1 MTEEKKPFTV
11 SDRRH
16 FTAEGETRS
25 PAPEETPAPPPPPP
39 APNVEKAEMPER
51 NAAPTVRTPEE
62 GAHPR
67 PAGGLGGA
75 EHPPAERASEGLLRD
90 SPSESRASA
99 SSLRSDDTSERA
111 GGLGGAEHPPA
122 ERASEGFTPERAEDA
137 EAPPMD
143 FIGLLVSLATQAG
156 YLMSPE
162 PGSGAPPDLAGARSI
177 IALLEILKQKTEG
190 RRTPDEDRVLD
201 GLLYELRMA
210 FVSRT
215 RPEKA

>member
-16 FTAEGETRS
+16 FTAEGETRPEATEEA
-25 PAPEETPAPPPPPP
+25 PAPASTSRPPEPAKAEKPEKKAAPAMPTPDQVPPPP
-39 APNVEKAEMPER
+39 MS
-51 NAAPTVRTPEE
+51 
-62 GAHPR
+62 G
-67 PAGGLGGA
+67 
-75 EHPPAERASEGLLRD
+75 D
-90 SPSESRASA
+90 
-99 SSLRSDDTSERA
+99 
-111 GGLGGAEHPPA
+111 
-122 ERASEGFTPERAEDA
+122 

-143 FIGLLVSLATQAG
+143 FVGLLVSLATQAG

-162 PGSGAPPDLAGARSI
+162 PGSGALQDLAGARSI
-177 IALLEILKQKTEG
+177 IRLLETLKEKTEG

-210 FVSRT
+210 FVSRA

>member
-62 GAHPR
+62 GARPR

-75 EHPPAERASEGLLRD
+75 EHRPAQGPSEGL
-90 SPSESRASA
+90 
-99 SSLRSDDTSERA
+99 
-111 GGLGGAEHPPA
+111 
-122 ERASEGFTPERAEDA
+122 TPERAEHA

-143 FIGLLVSLATQAG
+143 FIALRVSLATQAG

-201 GLLYELRMA
+201 GLLYEL
-210 FVSRT
+210 
-215 RPEKA
+215 

>member
-16 FTAEGETRS
+16 FTADGETRS
-25 PAPEETPAPPPPPP
+25 QAPEETPAPPPPP
-39 APNVEKAEMPER
+39 APKVEKPPEPEK
-51 NAAPTVRTPEE
+51 NAAATLLTPAE
-62 GAHPR
+62 GAPR
-67 PAGGLGGA
+67 RPTGGLVGSEQPTA
-75 EHPPAERASEGLLRD
+75 QRASE
-90 SPSESRASA
+90 S
-99 SSLRSDDTSERA
+99 
-111 GGLGGAEHPPA
+111 
-122 ERASEGFTPERAEDA
+122 FTPERADDD
-137 EAPPMD
+137 APPMD

>member
-16 FTAEGETRS
+16 FTAEGETRVKT
-25 PAPEETPAPPPPPP
+25 PEEAPAPPPPPAAPPPPPRAERTERKPAAALDMLDEP
-39 APNVEKAEMPER
+39 AP
-51 NAAPTVRTPEE
+51 
-62 GAHPR
+62 G
-67 PAGGLGGA
+67 PAG
-75 EHPPAERASEGLLRD
+75 
-90 SPSESRASA
+90 
-99 SSLRSDDTSERA
+99 
-111 GGLGGAEHPPA
+111 
-122 ERASEGFTPERAEDA
+122 A

-162 PGSGAPPDLAGARSI
+162 PGSGVAPDLAAARSI
-177 IALLEILKQKTEG
+177 IGLLEILREKTEG
-190 RRTPDEDRVLD
+190 RRTQEEERVID

-210 FVSRT
+210 FVSRS

>member
-16 FTAEGETRS
+16 FTAEGKTRS
-25 PAPEETPAPPPPPP
+25 QAPEETPAPAPPPP
-39 APNVEKAEMPER
+39 APKIEKAHKPDEH
-51 NAAPTVRTPEE
+51 AAPTPPSAPPDQPLPPPRPGEE
-62 GAHPR
+62 G
-67 PAGGLGGA
+67 
-75 EHPPAERASEGLLRD
+75 
-90 SPSESRASA
+90 PS
-99 SSLRSDDTSERA
+99 D
-111 GGLGGAEHPPA
+111 
-122 ERASEGFTPERAEDA
+122 
-137 EAPPMD
+137 APPMD

>member
-25 PAPEETPAPPPPPP
+25 QPPEETPTPPPHPP
-39 APNVEKAEMPER
+39 APKVEKAEEPEK
-51 NAAPTVRTPEE
+51 NAAPTPPTEKKGTEQRASDSFASER
-62 GAHPR
+62 H
-67 PAGGLGGA
+67 GGERERARGGA
-75 EHPPAERASEGLLRD
+75 APDHVPPRVDEQND
-90 SPSESRASA
+90 
-99 SSLRSDDTSERA
+99 
-111 GGLGGAEHPPA
+111 
-122 ERASEGFTPERAEDA
+122 

>member
-1 MTEEKKPFTV
+1 
-11 SDRRH
+11 
-16 FTAEGETRS
+16 
-25 PAPEETPAPPPPPP
+25 
-39 APNVEKAEMPER
+39 
-51 NAAPTVRTPEE
+51 
-62 GAHPR
+62 
-67 PAGGLGGA
+67 
-75 EHPPAERASEGLLRD
+75 
-90 SPSESRASA
+90 
-99 SSLRSDDTSERA
+99 
-111 GGLGGAEHPPA
+111 
-122 ERASEGFTPERAEDA
+122 
-137 EAPPMD
+137 MD

-162 PGSGAPPDLAGARSI
+162 PGSAASPDLAGARSI

>member
-16 FTAEGETRS
+16 FTADGETRS
-25 PAPEETPAPPPPPP
+25 QAPEETPAPPPPP
-39 APNVEKAEMPER
+39 APKVEKPPEPEK
-51 NAAPTVRTPEE
+51 NAAATLLTPAE
-62 GAHPR
+62 GAPR
-67 PAGGLGGA
+67 RPTAGLVGA
-75 EHPPAERASEGLLRD
+75 EQPAAQRASE
-90 SPSESRASA
+90 S
-99 SSLRSDDTSERA
+99 
-111 GGLGGAEHPPA
+111 
-122 ERASEGFTPERAEDA
+122 FTPERADDD
-137 EAPPMD
+137 APPMD

>member
-16 FTAEGETRS
+16 FTADGETRS
-25 PAPEETPAPPPPPP
+25 QAPEETPAPPPAP
-39 APNVEKAEMPER
+39 APKVEKAQEPEK
-51 NAAPTVRTPEE
+51 NAAPTLLTPAEGAPRRPTGGLVGAEQPAAERASESFTPE
-62 GAHPR
+62 R
-67 PAGGLGGA
+67 AGGLGGA

-99 SSLRSDDTSERA
+99 SSLRSDDT
-111 GGLGGAEHPPA
+111 
-122 ERASEGFTPERAEDA
+122 PERADDD
-137 EAPPMD
+137 APPMD

>member
-25 PAPEETPAPPPPPP
+25 QAPEEAPTPPPP
-39 APNVEKAEMPER
+39 APPPKVESAEKPAREA
-51 NAAPTVRTPEE
+51 AAPP
-62 GAHPR
+62 
-67 PAGGLGGA
+67 
-75 EHPPAERASEGLLRD
+75 HPPDQPL
-90 SPSESRASA
+90 PPP
-99 SSLRSDDTSERA
+99 T
-111 GGLGGAEHPPA
+111 PA
-122 ERASEGFTPERAEDA
+122 EEAALGAD
-137 EAPPMD
+137 APPMD

-162 PGSGAPPDLAGARSI
+162 PGSGATPDLAGARSI
-177 IALLEILKQKTEG
+177 IGLLEVLKQKTEG

-210 FVSRT
+210 FVSRA

>member
-25 PAPEETPAPPPPPP
+25 QAPEETPAPAPATPPPPPP
-39 APNVEKAEMPER
+39 ATKVETAERPTRE
-51 NAAPTVRTPEE
+51 AAPVPPLSDQRLPPPRPGEE
-62 GAHPR
+62 GPST
-67 PAGGLGGA
+67 GGLGGA
-75 EHPPAERASEGLLRD
+75 ERAERA
-90 SPSESRASA
+90 
-99 SSLRSDDTSERA
+99 DD
-111 GGLGGAEHPPA
+111 
-122 ERASEGFTPERAEDA
+122 D
-137 EAPPMD
+137 APPMD

-177 IALLEILKQKTEG
+177 IGLLEILKQKTEG

>member
-25 PAPEETPAPPPPPP
+25 QAPEETPAPAPPPP
-39 APNVEKAEMPER
+39 APKIEKAEKPATEG
-51 NAAPTVRTPEE
+51 APAPPPRPPDQPLPPPRPGEE
-62 GAHPR
+62 G
-67 PAGGLGGA
+67 
-75 EHPPAERASEGLLRD
+75 
-90 SPSESRASA
+90 PSA
-99 SSLRSDDTSERA
+99 DD
-111 GGLGGAEHPPA
+111 
-122 ERASEGFTPERAEDA
+122 TPERADDD
-137 EAPPMD
+137 APPMD

-162 PGSGAPPDLAGARSI
+162 PGSGSPPDLAGARSI